1 MRRVVGAA
9 IKATALP
16 CQKGSS
22 LCTASS
28 LRRTLA
34 SSSSSLPSSSLGR
47 YGLYL
52 ITDDAYLDE
61 NFCAKIEAA
70 LCGGVTCVQFR
81 LKHASTASYIHWAE
95 KVKVLTR
102 QFGVPLIIDD
112 RLDVAL
118 AVDAEGL
125 HVGGEDLP
133 WRTARRLLGSHRIL
147 GCSTYG
153 RADLVC
159 EALHPEV
166 RADYLGSGAVFA
178 TSTKQSSVPKGI
190 EHLMPLRALISQEA
204 GQRDVPL
211 VAIGGVGTT
220 NAATCIEAGA
230 DGVAAVSALLGHS
243 SAAGT
248 RTDTAEMLASIQDA
262 LNKRSLL
269 H

>member
-1 MRRVVGAA
+1 MLGIAGAA
-9 IKATALP
+9 IKAAAVP
-16 CQKGSS
+16 CRRGSRQWNS
-22 LCTASS
+22 AS
-28 LRRTLA
+28 LRHMA
-34 SSSSSLPSSSLGR
+34 ICSSVGR

-61 NFCAKIEAA
+61 SFCAKIEAA
-70 LCGGVTCVQFR
+70 LCGGATCIQLR

-153 RADLVC
+153 RAELVR

-178 TSTKQSSVPKGI
+178 TATKQSSVPKGI
-190 EHLMPLRALISQEA
+190 EHLKPLRDLISQEA
-204 GQRDVPL
+204 DQRHVPL
-211 VAIGGVGTT
+211 VAIGGIGTS
-220 NAATCIEAGA
+220 NATECIDAGA

-243 SAAGT
+243 SVGGT
-248 RTDTAEMLASIQDA
+248 RTATAKMLASIQNA
-262 LNKRSLL
+262 LSSRSRLQ
-269 H
+269 

>member
-1 MRRVVGAA
+1 MLLVVGAA
-9 IKATALP
+9 IKATAVP
-16 CQKGSS
+16 CRRVSRQCNAASLQWMAGSS
-22 LCTASS
+22 
-28 LRRTLA
+28 
-34 SSSSSLPSSSLGR
+34 PVGR

-61 NFCAKIEAA
+61 SFCAKIEAG
-70 LCGGVTCVQFR
+70 LCGGATCIQLR

-95 KVKVLTR
+95 KVKALTR

-125 HVGGEDLP
+125 HVGGDDLP

-153 RADLVC
+153 NPELVR

-166 RADYLGSGAVFA
+166 RADYLGSGSVFA
-178 TSTKQSSVPKGI
+178 TATKQSSVPKGI
-190 EHLMPLRALISQEA
+190 EHIMPLRDLIRQEA
-204 GQRDVPL
+204 GQRNVPL
-211 VAIGGVGTT
+211 VAIGGIGTS
-220 NAATCIEAGA
+220 NAAKCIEAGA

-243 SAAGT
+243 SEGGT
-248 RTDTAEMLASIQDA
+248 RTATAEMLASIQNA
-262 LNKRSLL
+262 LSSRSRLQ
-269 H
+269 